1 MKQWDIVFYVMW
13 IYIHKCCI
21 KEITDDLIFLYS
33 SYLTIFAI
41 SKTDKN
47 LFEDF
52 NKAKKRALDNLDKQI
67 SDYLAEME
75 EKRKEILFKFI

>member
-1 MKQWDIVFYVMW
+1 MKQWDMVFYVMW
-13 IYIHKCCI
+13 TYIHKCLI

-67 SDYLAEME
+67 SVYLSEME